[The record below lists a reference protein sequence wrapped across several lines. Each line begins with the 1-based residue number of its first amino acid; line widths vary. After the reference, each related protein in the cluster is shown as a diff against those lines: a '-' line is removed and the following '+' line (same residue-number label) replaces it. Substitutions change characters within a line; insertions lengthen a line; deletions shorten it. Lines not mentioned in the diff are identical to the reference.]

1 MTASEQIRLNV
12 AIPPSANPN
21 RMGVLAGDVA
31 GFPNGRRLADDVT
44 DIALRVTAGVLVE
57 GFNIAPNNLLGDGI
71 DQNDKPFL
79 KAFPYVAAPHSGFQH
94 AHHRL
99 EPPGGETRGR
109 PEAFVSVTVK
119 KGGAPEAAGLE
130 VGFSRAVSGRV
141 NVYAWTGLTD
151 AQGMAQVTI
160 SPSGQGS
167 VNGMY
172 HVRVINPTTKE
183 QVGFWP
189 SIPIN
194 GGRRIGLTLE
204 VGGPATLASAEEGGG
219 GNDLALN
226 QNYPNPFNPET
237 AIRYE
242 LPRATNVRMTIYNAQ
257 GQAVRTLVDGPR
269 PAGAQAVRWDG
280 RDDRGRGVASGIYYY
295 RLEAAGFSETQ
306 KMLLLK

>member
-1 MTASEQIRLNV
+1 
-12 AIPPSANPN
+12 
-21 RMGVLAGDVA
+21 
-31 GFPNGRRLADDVT
+31 
-44 DIALRVTAGVLVE
+44 
-57 GFNIAPNNLLGDGI
+57 
-71 DQNDKPFL
+71 
-79 KAFPYVAAPHSGFQH
+79 
-94 AHHRL
+94 
-99 EPPGGETRGR
+99 
-109 PEAFVSVTVK
+109 
-119 KGGAPEAAGLE
+119 
-130 VGFSRAVSGRV
+130 
-141 NVYAWTGLTD
+141 
-151 AQGMAQVTI
+151 MAQVTI